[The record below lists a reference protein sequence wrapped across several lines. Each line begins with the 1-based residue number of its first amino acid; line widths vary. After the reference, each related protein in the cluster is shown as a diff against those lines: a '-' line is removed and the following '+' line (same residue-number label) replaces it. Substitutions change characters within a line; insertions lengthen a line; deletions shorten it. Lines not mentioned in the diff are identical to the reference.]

1 MNDSRWYLAATGV
14 ADLLPSAVDS
24 STPTGMQ
31 GVTVTHSSGHSSA
44 LSTQQK
50 AGFCLYLDGV
60 RWAVYFQSMVY
71 LLKVMLSNFKIK
83 LCRFTHEFH
92 HLRVIPSKF

>member
-14 ADLLPSAVDS
+14 ADLLPSAGDS

-44 LSTQQK
+44 LSTQQR
-50 AGFCLYLDGV
+50 AGFCLYSLV
-60 RWAVYFQSMVY
+60 RRRPMGRLFSKHGLFIESYA
-71 LLKVMLSNFKIK
+71 LKL
-83 LCRFTHEFH
+83 
-92 HLRVIPSKF
+92 